1 MRYIGSDD
9 IPWYFQSNHN
19 LNVTQSP
26 ALHPHRQAHRWKF
39 PAVPAL
45 SPHIVRKGSGSNEEY
60 EMLGIAGSTYWP
72 ASLATYLWHSIV
84 TRQFPSGAHTPQS
97 FHV

>member
-1 MRYIGSDD
+1 MRPNRRLSTLTGKLTAGNS
-9 IPWYFQSNHN
+9 PQS
-19 LNVTQSP
+19 QP
-26 ALHPHRQAHRWKF
+26 FLHTSYGRAR
-39 PAVPAL
+39 
-45 SPHIVRKGSGSNEEY
+45 GSNEEY